1 MFLVNKFSGTVFP
14 PASDK
19 AVLSKFW
26 KSATANVILRGVKS
40 LQSLVHF
47 NCGDL
52 ILLDKFMS
60 QCQGGGRTEKVPQG
74 SPRLSYLEIQT
85 LLGVRLGRLN
95 SLKEVPKSF

>member
-1 MFLVNKFSGTVFP
+1 MFLVNKFPGTVFP

-52 ILLDKFMS
+52 IVLDSSCPSAKKEATLKR
-60 QCQGGGRTEKVPQG
+60 CPKG
-74 SPRLSYLEIQT
+74 SPSMSYLEIQ
-85 LLGVRLGRLN
+85 N
-95 SLKEVPKSF
+95 SAGCPI